1 MKAIRECPMSNIDSP
16 FHGLEVEE
24 NPVLEVTAQ
33 EKTLQQDLEQ
43 HLQHFNALPEQCD
56 PVEKSRLMLD
66 IAECYLGLDQPDE
79 AHHWAHQCIQPL
91 IQHEQWPLLV
101 DACDIIYNCGKDD
114 ALAALGNGIWLSVT
128 FPIDPNISI
137 QLLHHIVDETPDD
150 SDGAAVAAMLAHYL
164 AETRSSDK
172 DHKNLTFLTNQVV
185 TQVAKRHRN
194 IEDEK
199 TLQTW
204 IKMYQLDEIDQ
215 LLPKMAIILDTI
227 VDNNWWYDRDE
238 IRSRLPLN

>member
-1 MKAIRECPMSNIDSP
+1 MSDNPSP
-16 FHGLEVEE
+16 FQGLEIED

-33 EKTLQQDLEQ
+33 EKTLQQDLEL
-43 HLQHFNALPEQCD
+43 HMQHFNALPADCD

-66 IAECYLGLDQPDE
+66 IAECHLGLDQTDQ
-79 AHHWAHQCIQPL
+79 AHSWAHQSIAAL
-91 IQHEQWPLLV
+91 IQQEQWPLVV

-114 ALAALGNGIWLSVT
+114 ALVALGNGIWLSVT
-128 FPIDPNISI
+128 FPVDPNISI

-172 DHKNLTFLTNQVV
+172 DHKNLTFITNQIV

-227 VDNNWWYDRDE
+227 VDNQWWYDRDD

>member
-1 MKAIRECPMSNIDSP
+1 MSNTDSP

-33 EKTLQQDLEQ
+33 EKTLQQDLDL
-43 HLQHFNALPEQCD
+43 HMQHFNALPESCD
-56 PVEKSRLMLD
+56 PLEKAKLMLD
-66 IAECYLGLDQPDE
+66 IAECHLGLDQPVE
-79 AHHWAHQCIQPL
+79 AHHWAHQCIQTF
-91 IQHEQWPLLV
+91 IEHDQWALTV
-101 DACDIIYNCGKDD
+101 DACDIIYNCNQDD
-114 ALAALGNGIWLSVT
+114 ALVALGNGIWLAVT
-128 FPIDPNISI
+128 FPIDPNISV

-164 AETRSSDK
+164 AETRSNEK
-172 DHKNLTFLTNQVV
+172 DHRNLTFLTNQIV

-204 IKMYQLDEIDQ
+204 IKMYQLDEIEQ
-215 LLPKMAIILDTI
+215 LLPKMATILETI
-227 VDNNWWYDRDE
+227 VEGNWWYDRDE
-238 IRSRLPLN
+238 IRSRLPVN

>member
-1 MKAIRECPMSNIDSP
+1 MSSNTESP

-33 EKTLQQDLEQ
+33 EKTLQQDLEL
-43 HLQHFNALPEQCD
+43 HMQHFNALPEQCD
-56 PVEKSRLMLD
+56 PIEKAKLMLD
-66 IAECYLGLDQPDE
+66 IAECHLGLDQQDE
-79 AHHWAHQCIQPL
+79 AYQWAQQGISPL
-91 IQHEQWPLLV
+91 IKNEQWPLVV
-101 DACDIIYNCGKDD
+101 DACDIMYYCTKDD
-114 ALAALGNGIWLSVT
+114 ALVALGNGIWLAVT

-137 QLLHHIVDETPDD
+137 QMLHHIVDETPDD

-164 AETRSSDK
+164 AETRSNEK
-172 DHKNLTFLTNQVV
+172 DHKNLTFLTNQIV

-199 TLQTW
+199 TMQTW

-215 LLPKMAIILDTI
+215 LLSKMALILETI
-227 VDNNWWYDRDE
+227 VDNQWWYDRDD
-238 IRSRLPLN
+238 IRSRLPVN